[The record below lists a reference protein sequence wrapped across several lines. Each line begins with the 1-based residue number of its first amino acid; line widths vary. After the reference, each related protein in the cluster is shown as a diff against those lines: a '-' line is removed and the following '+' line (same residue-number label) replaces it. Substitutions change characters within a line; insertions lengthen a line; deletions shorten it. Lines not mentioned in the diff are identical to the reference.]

1 METQGKAPI
10 GRPRGFDPDEAL
22 DRAMRVFWA
31 QGYEGASLTDLTQA
45 MGISRTSMYAAFGSK
60 ENLFHL
66 ALRRYS
72 DGPAAYVFRALEQP
86 AARQVAAAF
95 LGGAVEATTR
105 PDCPAGCFGVQGS
118 LAAGEP
124 GRAARDTLAAWRDN
138 GVTLLRERFQRA
150 VDEGD
155 LPTGSG
161 PGLLARYL
169 MTVANGIAVQA
180 AGGAARDEL
189 QSVADLS
196 LRQWPPA

>member
-31 QGYEGASLTDLTQA
+31 QGYEGASLTDLTRA

-60 ENLFHL
+60 EDLFHL

-155 LPTGSG
+155 LPAGSD

-180 AGGAARDEL
+180 AGGAAREEL